1 LGVFSTQSKRR
12 AKMNIKPEIVH
23 QVKNYFN
30 LNIYETKVWVAL
42 LQKGVASAG
51 EIAEISG
58 VPRSRTYDVL
68 ESLEKQGFAVQKIG
82 KPVKYLAVKPIQVI
96 DKLKKNA
103 MEQMNEK
110 VKTLSNIRDTQ
121 EYKELE
127 MLHKSNDDLIKKQD
141 ISGTIKGKLN
151 INSQIS
157 ETLNLAKNE
166 VIICTSAQELKKRQ
180 KLLDPILKK
189 LNKQGVK
196 TLIALNGHDE
206 EIKEINQRLNIRAKK
221 IDLDSHFYIADKKEI
236 VFMLNKTEENLNQLA
251 VWFSSPFFVQT
262 FNGLFDLAMK
272 KGEK

>member
-1 LGVFSTQSKRR
+1 
-12 AKMNIKPEIVH
+12 MNIKQDTIDK
-23 QVKNYFN
+23 VKNYFN

-42 LQKGVASAG
+42 LQKGMASAG

-82 KPVKYLAVKPIQVI
+82 KPVKYLAVKPIQVV

-110 VKTLSNIRDTQ
+110 VKTLSNIKDTQ

-127 MLHKSNDDLIKKQD
+127 LLHKSNNDLIKKQD

-157 ETLNLAKNE
+157 DTLSLAQKE
-166 VIICTSAQELKKRQ
+166 AIICTSAQELNKKQ
-180 KLLDPILKK
+180 KLFAPLFQELDKKGVKK
-189 LNKQGVK
+189 L
-196 TLIALNGHDE
+196 IAVNGSDE
-206 EIKEINQRLNIRAKK
+206 EINELNEKLGIKAKK
-221 IDLDSHFYIADKKEI
+221 VDLKSHFYIADKNEI
-236 VFMLNKTEENLNQLA
+236 VFMLNQSEDKNEQLA
-251 VWFSSPFFVQT
+251 IWFSSPFFVQT
-262 FNGLFDLAMK
+262 FTSLFDLATK
-272 KGEK
+272 KY